1 MSNKST
7 FSKAFNK
14 HFFEFLDDMSN
25 IFPENDD
32 IKVAKKSFET
42 IKRLNTTAIIK
53 AWYLHVYLP
62 YKDVIDDNNI
72 DFFIQKD
79 YSNELSGV
87 NKGGDILNMID
98 KIRKPISEMGE
109 SNKSHCAKYI
119 QNLSK
124 LSFMYTSH

>member
-1 MSNKST
+1 MNNKST

-32 IKVAKKSFET
+32 IKVAKKSFDT

-53 AWYLHVYLP
+53 AWYTHVYSP
-62 YKDVIDDNNI
+62 YKDIIDNNNI

-79 YSNELSGV
+79 YSNELTGV
-87 NKGGDILNMID
+87 SKANDILAMID
-98 KIRKPISEMGE
+98 KIRNPISEMGE
-109 SNKSHCAKYI
+109 TNKLHCAKYI

-124 LSFMYTSH
+124 LSFMYASQ

>member
-1 MSNKST
+1 MNNKST

-53 AWYLHVYLP
+53 AWYTHVYSP
-62 YKDVIDDNNI
+62 YKDIIDNNNI

-79 YSNELSGV
+79 YSNELTGV
-87 NKGGDILNMID
+87 SKANDILAMID
-98 KIRKPISEMGE
+98 KIRNPISEMGE
-109 SNKSHCAKYI
+109 TNKLHCAKYI

-124 LSFMYTSH
+124 LSFMYASQ

>member
-124 LSFMYTSH
+124 LSFMYTSQ